1 MFAYSSECLDGPVA
15 GCHTSMTFHFSLQ
28 AFMTLF
34 MPTVTDQMIELL
46 DRLTPHEGYNLTV
59 LADVRFLR
67 SNRPLLRTPVLYEP
81 GIVIVVQGRKRGFL
95 GNDVYLYDAQ
105 HYLMVSV
112 PVPFSMETDASASE
126 PMLAIYMRLDF
137 NLAADLMLQLD
148 EHSPNLSEP
157 PRSMVSSPMDDTMSH
172 SVLRFLQIMASPLD
186 AEILG
191 QAMVRE
197 IYYRVM
203 TGAQGQIL
211 RSALTTQGQF
221 GKVAKALRKL
231 HAEYDSYLDVKALAK
246 EAGMSLPTFH
256 SHFKTVT
263 NTSPMQYLKSTRLH
277 QARLLMLRN
286 NLTASAACVRVGY
299 ESVSQ
304 FSREFKRLFGLTPL
318 NEVERMRQNFS
329 LPAPVTPSE
338 FISSH

>member
-1 MFAYSSECLDGPVA
+1 MTQTSSPVRQQ
-15 GCHTSMTFHFSLQ
+15 M
-28 AFMTLF
+28 
-34 MPTVTDQMIELL
+34 VTLL
-46 DRLTPHEGYNLTV
+46 DRLTPHEGYSLTA
-59 LADVRFLR
+59 LPDVRFLR

-81 GIVIVVQGRKRGFL
+81 GIVIVVQGSKRGFL

-112 PVPFSMETDASASE
+112 PVPFTMETDASAAE
-126 PMLAIYMRLDF
+126 PMLAIYIRLDF
-137 NLAADLMLQLD
+137 NLAADLMLALD
-148 EHSPNLSEP
+148 GRGVSDVDA
-157 PRSMVSSPMDDTMSH
+157 PRSMVSSRMDEPLSH

-186 AEILG
+186 AEVLG
-191 QAMVRE
+191 PSMLRE
-197 IYYRVM
+197 LYYRVL
-203 TGAQGQIL
+203 TGEQGPVL
-211 RSALTTQGQF
+211 RSALTLQGQF

-231 HAEYDSYLDVKALAK
+231 HAEYPSHLDVAALAR
-246 EAGMSLPTFH
+246 EAGMSVPTFH

-286 NLTASAACVRVGY
+286 NLTVSAAGVRVGY

-318 NEVERMRQNFS
+318 QEVERMKRTFS
-329 LPAPVTPSE
+329 IPAPVTPSA
-338 FISSH
+338 FVSSH

>member
-1 MFAYSSECLDGPVA
+1 MTISSSV
-15 GCHTSMTFHFSLQ
+15 
-28 AFMTLF
+28 
-34 MPTVTDQMIELL
+34 VTGQMVELL
-46 DRLTPHEGYNLTV
+46 DRLTPHEGYNLTA

-67 SNRPLLRTPVLYEP
+67 SNRPLMRTPVLYEP

-105 HYLMVSV
+105 HYLMVSI
-112 PVPFSMETDASASE
+112 PVPFTMETDASALE

-137 NLAADLMLQLD
+137 TVAADLLLHLADRGQ
-148 EHSPNLSEP
+148 SVSAP
-157 PRSMVSSPMDDTMSH
+157 PRSMVSSPMDDAMSH

-197 IYYRVM
+197 IYYRVL
-203 TGAQGQIL
+203 TGVQGQTL
-211 RSALTTQGQF
+211 RSALTLQGQF

-231 HAEYDSYLDVKALAK
+231 HAEYDSYLDVNALAK
-246 EAGMSLPTFH
+246 EAGMSLATFH
-256 SHFKTVT
+256 SHFKTIT
-263 NTSPMQYLKSTRLH
+263 ETSPMQYLKSTRLH

-286 NLTASAACVRVGY
+286 NLTASAASARVGY

-304 FSREFKRLFGLTPL
+304 FSREFKRLFGLTPIS
-318 NEVERMRQNFS
+318 EVARMKQNFS
-329 LPAPVTPSE
+329 LPAPVTPSD

>member
-1 MFAYSSECLDGPVA
+1 MTQTSSSVRQQ
-15 GCHTSMTFHFSLQ
+15 M
-28 AFMTLF
+28 
-34 MPTVTDQMIELL
+34 VTLL
-46 DRLTPHEGYNLTV
+46 DCLTPHEGYSLTA
-59 LADVRFLR
+59 LPDVRFLR

-81 GIVIVVQGRKRGFL
+81 GIVIVVQGSKRGFL

-112 PVPFSMETDASASE
+112 PVPFTMETDASAAE
-126 PMLAIYMRLDF
+126 PMLAIYIRLDF
-137 NLAADLMLQLD
+137 NLAADLMLALD
-148 EHSPNLSEP
+148 GRGVSDVDA
-157 PRSMVSSPMDDTMSH
+157 PRSMVSSRMDEPLSH

-186 AEILG
+186 AEVLG
-191 QAMVRE
+191 PSMLRE
-197 IYYRVM
+197 LYYRVL
-203 TGAQGQIL
+203 TGEQGPVL
-211 RSALTTQGQF
+211 RSALTLQGQF

-231 HAEYDSYLDVKALAK
+231 HAEYPSHLDVAALAR
-246 EAGMSLPTFH
+246 EAGMSVPTFH

-286 NLTASAACVRVGY
+286 NLTVSAAGVRVGY

-318 NEVERMRQNFS
+318 QEVERMKRTFAI
-329 LPAPVTPSE
+329 PAPVTPSA
-338 FISSH
+338 FVSSH

>member
-1 MFAYSSECLDGPVA
+1 MTISSSV
-15 GCHTSMTFHFSLQ
+15 
-28 AFMTLF
+28 
-34 MPTVTDQMIELL
+34 VTGQMVELL
-46 DRLTPHEGYNLTV
+46 DRLTPHEGYNLTA

-67 SNRPLLRTPVLYEP
+67 SNRPLMRTPVLYEP

-105 HYLMVSV
+105 HYLMVSI
-112 PVPFSMETDASASE
+112 PVPFTMETDASALE

-137 NLAADLMLQLD
+137 TVAADLLLHLADRGQ
-148 EHSPNLSEP
+148 SASVP
-157 PRSMVSSPMDDTMSH
+157 PRSMVSSPMDDAMSH

-197 IYYRVM
+197 IYYRVL
-203 TGAQGQIL
+203 TGVQGQTL
-211 RSALTTQGQF
+211 RSALTLQGQF

-231 HAEYDSYLDVKALAK
+231 HAEYDSYLDVNALAK
-246 EAGMSLPTFH
+246 EAGMSLATFH
-256 SHFKTVT
+256 SHFKTIT
-263 NTSPMQYLKSTRLH
+263 ETSPMQYLKSTRLH

-286 NLTASAACVRVGY
+286 NLTASAASARVGY

-304 FSREFKRLFGLTPL
+304 FSREFKRLFGLTPIS
-318 NEVERMRQNFS
+318 EVARMKQNFS
-329 LPAPVTPSE
+329 LPAPVTPSD

>member
-1 MFAYSSECLDGPVA
+1 M
-15 GCHTSMTFHFSLQ
+15 TSHFSFQMPMTF
-28 AFMTLF
+28 F

-46 DRLTPHEGYNLTV
+46 DRLTPREGYNLTA

-67 SNRPLLRTPVLYEP
+67 SNRPLMRTPVLYEP

-112 PVPFSMETDASASE
+112 PVPFTMETDASASE

-137 NLAADLMLQLD
+137 SLAAQLMLQLD
-148 EHSPNLSEP
+148 DRAPALSEP
-157 PRSMVSSPMDDTMSH
+157 PRSMVSSPMDDAISR
-172 SVLRFLQIMASPLD
+172 SVLRFLQVMASPLD

-191 QAMVRE
+191 PAMMRE

-203 TGAQGQIL
+203 TGAQGQML
-211 RSALTTQGQF
+211 RNALTTQGQF

-231 HAEYDSYLDVKALAK
+231 HAEYDSHLDVNALAR

-263 NTSPMQYLKSTRLH
+263 NTTPIQYLKSTRLH

-286 NLTASAACVRVGY
+286 NLSASAACVRVGY

-318 NEVERMRQNFS
+318 NEVERMRHNFS
-329 LPAPVTPSE
+329 LPAPVTPSD

>member
-1 MFAYSSECLDGPVA
+1 MTISSSA
-15 GCHTSMTFHFSLQ
+15 
-28 AFMTLF
+28 
-34 MPTVTDQMIELL
+34 VTGQMVDLL
-46 DRLTPHEGYNLTV
+46 DRLTPHEGYNLTA

-67 SNRPLLRTPVLYEP
+67 SNRPLMRTPVLYEP

-105 HYLMVSV
+105 HYLMVSI
-112 PVPFSMETDASASE
+112 PVPFTMETDASALE

-137 NLAADLMLQLD
+137 TVAADLLLHLADRGQSASVL
-148 EHSPNLSEP
+148 
-157 PRSMVSSPMDDTMSH
+157 PRSMVSSPMDDAMSH
-172 SVLRFLQIMASPLD
+172 SVLRFLQVMASPLD

-197 IYYRVM
+197 IYYRVL
-203 TGAQGQIL
+203 TGVQGQTL
-211 RSALTTQGQF
+211 RSALTLQGQF

-231 HAEYDSYLDVKALAK
+231 HAEYDSYLDVNALAK
-246 EAGMSLPTFH
+246 EAGMSLATFH
-256 SHFKTVT
+256 SHFKTIT
-263 NTSPMQYLKSTRLH
+263 ETSPMQYLKSTRLH

-286 NLTASAACVRVGY
+286 NLTASAASARVGY

-304 FSREFKRLFGLTPL
+304 FSREFKRLFGLTPIS
-318 NEVERMRQNFS
+318 EVSRMKQNFS
-329 LPAPVTPSE
+329 LPEPVTPSD

>member
-1 MFAYSSECLDGPVA
+1 MTISSSV
-15 GCHTSMTFHFSLQ
+15 
-28 AFMTLF
+28 
-34 MPTVTDQMIELL
+34 VTDQMVELL
-46 DRLTPHEGYNLTV
+46 DRLTPHEGYNLTA

-67 SNRPLLRTPVLYEP
+67 SNRPLMRTPVLYEP

-105 HYLMVSV
+105 HYLMVSI
-112 PVPFSMETDASASE
+112 PVPFTMETDASALE

-137 NLAADLMLQLD
+137 TVAADLLLHLADRGQ
-148 EHSPNLSEP
+148 SASVP
-157 PRSMVSSPMDDTMSH
+157 PRSMVSSPMDDAMSH

-197 IYYRVM
+197 IYYRVL
-203 TGAQGQIL
+203 TGVQGQTL
-211 RSALTTQGQF
+211 RSALTLQGQF

-231 HAEYDSYLDVKALAK
+231 HAEYDSYLDVNALAK
-246 EAGMSLPTFH
+246 EAGMSLATFH
-256 SHFKTVT
+256 SHFKTIT
-263 NTSPMQYLKSTRLH
+263 ETSPMQYLKSTRLH

-286 NLTASAACVRVGY
+286 NLTASAASARVGY

-304 FSREFKRLFGLTPL
+304 FNREFKRLFGLTPIS
-318 NEVERMRQNFS
+318 EVARMKQNFS
-329 LPAPVTPSE
+329 LPAPVTPSD

>member
-1 MFAYSSECLDGPVA
+1 MTQTSSSVRQQ
-15 GCHTSMTFHFSLQ
+15 M
-28 AFMTLF
+28 
-34 MPTVTDQMIELL
+34 VTLL
-46 DRLTPHEGYNLTV
+46 DRLTPHEGYSLTA
-59 LADVRFLR
+59 LPDVRFLR

-81 GIVIVVQGRKRGFL
+81 GIVIVVQGSKRGFL

-112 PVPFSMETDASASE
+112 PVPFTMETDASAAE
-126 PMLAIYMRLDF
+126 PMLAIYIRLDF
-137 NLAADLMLQLD
+137 NLAADLMLALD
-148 EHSPNLSEP
+148 GRGVSDVDA
-157 PRSMVSSPMDDTMSH
+157 PRSMVSSRMDEPLSH

-186 AEILG
+186 AEMLG
-191 QAMVRE
+191 PSMLRE
-197 IYYRVM
+197 LYYRVL
-203 TGAQGQIL
+203 TGEQGPVL
-211 RSALTTQGQF
+211 RSALTLQGQF

-231 HAEYDSYLDVKALAK
+231 HAEYPSHLDVAALAR
-246 EAGMSLPTFH
+246 EAGMSVPTFH

-286 NLTASAACVRVGY
+286 NLTVSAAGVRVGY

-318 NEVERMRQNFS
+318 QEVERMKRTFAI
-329 LPAPVTPSE
+329 PAPVTPSV
-338 FISSH
+338 FVSSH

>member
-1 MFAYSSECLDGPVA
+1 M
-15 GCHTSMTFHFSLQ
+15 
-28 AFMTLF
+28 
-34 MPTVTDQMIELL
+34 VTLL
-46 DRLTPHEGYNLTV
+46 DRLTPHEGYSLTA
-59 LADVRFLR
+59 LPDVRFLR

-81 GIVIVVQGRKRGFL
+81 GIVIVVQGSKRGFL

-112 PVPFSMETDASASE
+112 PVPFTMETDASAAE
-126 PMLAIYMRLDF
+126 PMLAIYIRLDF
-137 NLAADLMLQLD
+137 NLAADLMLALD
-148 EHSPNLSEP
+148 GRGVSDVDA
-157 PRSMVSSPMDDTMSH
+157 PRSMVSSRMDDPLSH

-186 AEILG
+186 AEVLG
-191 QAMVRE
+191 PSMLRE
-197 IYYRVM
+197 LYYRVL
-203 TGAQGQIL
+203 TGEQGPVL
-211 RSALTTQGQF
+211 RSALALQGQF

-231 HAEYDSYLDVKALAK
+231 HAEYSSHLDVAALAR
-246 EAGMSLPTFH
+246 EAGMSVPTFH

-286 NLTASAACVRVGY
+286 NLTVSAAGVRVGY

-318 NEVERMRQNFS
+318 QEVERMKRTFAI
-329 LPAPVTPSE
+329 PAPVTPSA
-338 FISSH
+338 FVSSH

>member
-1 MFAYSSECLDGPVA
+1 MTISSSV
-15 GCHTSMTFHFSLQ
+15 
-28 AFMTLF
+28 
-34 MPTVTDQMIELL
+34 VTGQMVELL
-46 DRLTPHEGYNLTV
+46 DRLTPHEGYNLTA

-67 SNRPLLRTPVLYEP
+67 SNRPLMRTPVLYEP

-105 HYLMVSV
+105 HYLMVSI
-112 PVPFSMETDASASE
+112 PVPFTMETDASALE

-137 NLAADLMLQLD
+137 TVAADLLLHLADRGQ
-148 EHSPNLSEP
+148 SASVP
-157 PRSMVSSPMDDTMSH
+157 PRSMVSSPMDDAMSH

-197 IYYRVM
+197 IYYRVL
-203 TGAQGQIL
+203 TGVQGQTL
-211 RSALTTQGQF
+211 RSALTLQGQF

-231 HAEYDSYLDVKALAK
+231 HAEYDSYLNVNALAK
-246 EAGMSLPTFH
+246 EAGMSLATFH
-256 SHFKTVT
+256 SHFKTIT
-263 NTSPMQYLKSTRLH
+263 ETSPMQYLKSTRLH

-286 NLTASAACVRVGY
+286 NLTASAASARVGY

-304 FSREFKRLFGLTPL
+304 FSREFKRLFGLTPIS
-318 NEVERMRQNFS
+318 EVARMKQNFS
-329 LPAPVTPSE
+329 LPAPVTPSD

>member
-1 MFAYSSECLDGPVA
+1 MAISSSGIT
-15 GCHTSMTFHFSLQ
+15 G
-28 AFMTLF
+28 
-34 MPTVTDQMIELL
+34 QMIALL
-46 DRLTPHEGYNLTV
+46 DRLTPREGYNLTA

-95 GNDVYLYDAQ
+95 GKDVYLYDAQ
-105 HYLMVSV
+105 HYLMVSI
-112 PVPFSMETDASASE
+112 PVPFTMETDASASE

-137 NLAADLMLQLD
+137 TVAADLLLHLADRGQ
-148 EHSPNLSEP
+148 SVSAP
-157 PRSMVSSPMDDTMSH
+157 PRSMVSSPMDDAMSH
-172 SVLRFLQIMASPLD
+172 SVLRFLQVMASPLD

-197 IYYRVM
+197 IYYRVL
-203 TGAQGQIL
+203 TGAQGQTL
-211 RSALTTQGQF
+211 RSALTMQGQF

-231 HAEYDSYLDVKALAK
+231 HAEYDSYLDVNALAK
-246 EAGMSLPTFH
+246 EAGMSLATFH
-256 SHFKTVT
+256 SHFKTIT
-263 NTSPMQYLKSTRLH
+263 ETSPMQYLKSTRLH

-286 NLTASAACVRVGY
+286 NLTASAASARVGY

-304 FSREFKRLFGLTPL
+304 FSREFKRLFGLTPIG
-318 NEVERMRQNFS
+318 EVARMKQNFS
-329 LPAPVTPSE
+329 LPAPVTPSD

>member
-1 MFAYSSECLDGPVA
+1 MTISSSV
-15 GCHTSMTFHFSLQ
+15 
-28 AFMTLF
+28 
-34 MPTVTDQMIELL
+34 VTGQMVDLL
-46 DRLTPHEGYNLTV
+46 DRLTPHEGYNLSA

-67 SNRPLLRTPVLYEP
+67 SNRPLMRTPVLYEP

-105 HYLMVSV
+105 HYLMVSI
-112 PVPFSMETDASASE
+112 PVPFTMETDASALE

-137 NLAADLMLQLD
+137 TVAADLLLHLADRGQ
-148 EHSPNLSEP
+148 SASVP
-157 PRSMVSSPMDDTMSH
+157 PRSMVSSPMDDAMSH
-172 SVLRFLQIMASPLD
+172 SVLRFLQVMASPLD

-197 IYYRVM
+197 IYYRVL
-203 TGAQGQIL
+203 TGVQGQTL
-211 RSALTTQGQF
+211 RSALTLQGQF

-231 HAEYDSYLDVKALAK
+231 HAEYDSYLDVNALAK
-246 EAGMSLPTFH
+246 EAGMSLATFH
-256 SHFKTVT
+256 SHFKTIT
-263 NTSPMQYLKSTRLH
+263 ETSPMQYLKSTRLH

-286 NLTASAACVRVGY
+286 NLTASAASARVGY

-304 FSREFKRLFGLTPL
+304 FSREFKRLFGLTPIS
-318 NEVERMRQNFS
+318 EVSRMKQNFS
-329 LPAPVTPSE
+329 LPEPVTPSD

>member
-1 MFAYSSECLDGPVA
+1 
-15 GCHTSMTFHFSLQ
+15 
-28 AFMTLF
+28 
-34 MPTVTDQMIELL
+34 MIALL
-46 DRLTPHEGYNLTV
+46 DRLTPREGYNLTA

-95 GNDVYLYDAQ
+95 GKDVYLYDAQ
-105 HYLMVSV
+105 HYLMVSI
-112 PVPFSMETDASASE
+112 PVPFTMETDASASE

-137 NLAADLMLQLD
+137 TVAADLLLHLADRGQ
-148 EHSPNLSEP
+148 SVSAP
-157 PRSMVSSPMDDTMSH
+157 PRSMVSSPMDDAMSH
-172 SVLRFLQIMASPLD
+172 SVLRFLQVMASPLD

-197 IYYRVM
+197 IYYRVL
-203 TGAQGQIL
+203 TGAQGQTL
-211 RSALTTQGQF
+211 RSALTMQGQF

-231 HAEYDSYLDVKALAK
+231 HAEYDSYLDVNALAK
-246 EAGMSLPTFH
+246 EAGMSLATFH
-256 SHFKTVT
+256 SHFKTIT
-263 NTSPMQYLKSTRLH
+263 ETSPMQYLKSTRLH

-286 NLTASAACVRVGY
+286 NLTASAASARVGY

-318 NEVERMRQNFS
+318 GEVARMKQNFS
-329 LPAPVTPSE
+329 LPVPVTPSD

>member
-1 MFAYSSECLDGPVA
+1 MTISSSV
-15 GCHTSMTFHFSLQ
+15 
-28 AFMTLF
+28 
-34 MPTVTDQMIELL
+34 VTGQMVDLL
-46 DRLTPHEGYNLTV
+46 DRLTPHEGYNLTA

-67 SNRPLLRTPVLYEP
+67 SNRPLMRTPVLYEP

-105 HYLMVSV
+105 HYLMVSI
-112 PVPFSMETDASASE
+112 PVPFTMETDASALE

-137 NLAADLMLQLD
+137 TVAADLLLHLADRGQ
-148 EHSPNLSEP
+148 SASVP
-157 PRSMVSSPMDDTMSH
+157 PRSMVSSPMDDAMSH
-172 SVLRFLQIMASPLD
+172 SVLRFLQVMASPLD

-197 IYYRVM
+197 IYYRVL
-203 TGAQGQIL
+203 TGVQGQTL
-211 RSALTTQGQF
+211 RSALTLQGQF

-231 HAEYDSYLDVKALAK
+231 HAEYDSYLDVNALAK
-246 EAGMSLPTFH
+246 EAGMSLATFH
-256 SHFKTVT
+256 SHFKTIT
-263 NTSPMQYLKSTRLH
+263 ETSPMQYLKSTRLH

-286 NLTASAACVRVGY
+286 NLTASAASARVGY

-304 FSREFKRLFGLTPL
+304 FSREFKRLFGLTPIS
-318 NEVERMRQNFS
+318 EVARMKQNFS
-329 LPAPVTPSE
+329 LPEPVTPSD

>member
-1 MFAYSSECLDGPVA
+1 MTISSSV
-15 GCHTSMTFHFSLQ
+15 
-28 AFMTLF
+28 
-34 MPTVTDQMIELL
+34 VTDQMVELL
-46 DRLTPHEGYNLTV
+46 DRLTPHEGYNLTA

-67 SNRPLLRTPVLYEP
+67 SNRPLMRTPVLYEP

-105 HYLMVSV
+105 HYLMVSI
-112 PVPFSMETDASASE
+112 PVPFTMETDASALE

-137 NLAADLMLQLD
+137 TVAADLLLHLADRGQ
-148 EHSPNLSEP
+148 SASVP
-157 PRSMVSSPMDDTMSH
+157 PRSMVSSPMDDAMSH

-197 IYYRVM
+197 IYYRVL
-203 TGAQGQIL
+203 TGVQGQTL
-211 RSALTTQGQF
+211 RSALTLQGQF

-231 HAEYDSYLDVKALAK
+231 HAEYDSYLDVNALAK
-246 EAGMSLPTFH
+246 EAGMSLATFH
-256 SHFKTVT
+256 SHFKTIT
-263 NTSPMQYLKSTRLH
+263 ETSPMQYLKSTRLH

-286 NLTASAACVRVGY
+286 NLTASAASARVGY

-304 FSREFKRLFGLTPL
+304 FSREFKRLFGLTPIS
-318 NEVERMRQNFS
+318 EVARMKQNFS
-329 LPAPVTPSE
+329 LPAPVTPSD